1 MKKNRKIL
9 FVSHEASRTGAPI
22 VLLQL
27 LKWLKQNGGLQF
39 EILLKKG
46 GPLEADFAALA
57 PTTILQPSFAENWVH
72 KICRR
77 LHLNVPFRFSLPAK
91 VVRHARHCQ
100 TDLVYVNT
108 VVLAA
113 DVKALANA
121 GFPTLWHIHEM
132 PFVINYFEDGR
143 PFRDASPAVTAFIAA
158 AEGVKQ
164 GLISDFAVPTEKIKV
179 IHEFVPQSGNE
190 SQDLKAI
197 RESVRQELAFPPDAF
212 IAGMCGTIEWRKGAD
227 LFLTVAKHLAT
238 EFPGQEIYFLWIGA
252 PDSRLTQKQ
261 VDHDIRLAGLAG
273 RVKFIGGKADSRR
286 YLAALDVFVLMS
298 REDPF
303 PLVMLEA
310 ASLGLPIICFRG
322 TGGGP
327 EFVGDDAGI
336 IVEYG
341 DTLAIAKALVQLSGQ
356 PAWRQKLGLAAR
368 QKVLSQY
375 TVEIQA
381 PKIAQFIEQ
390 VAQNIF

>member
-1 MKKNRKIL
+1 
-9 FVSHEASRTGAPI
+9 
-22 VLLQL
+22 
-27 LKWLKQNGGLQF
+27 
-39 EILLKKG
+39 
-46 GPLEADFAALA
+46 
-57 PTTILQPSFAENWVH
+57 
-72 KICRR
+72 
-77 LHLNVPFRFSLPAK
+77 
-91 VVRHARHCQ
+91 
-100 TDLVYVNT
+100 
-108 VVLAA
+108 VLAK
-113 DVKALANA
+113 DVEVLAQA

-143 PFRDASPAVTAFIAA
+143 PFRDASRAVTAFIAA

-164 GLISDFAVPTEKIKV
+164 GLISDFAIPAERIKV
-179 IHEFVPQSGNE
+179 IHAFIPQTKNE
-190 SQDLKAI
+190 SQDLKAV
-197 RESVRQELAFPPDAF
+197 REPVRRELGFPPDAF

-238 EFPGQEIYFLWIGA
+238 EFPGKEIYFLWIGA
-252 PDSRLTQKQ
+252 PDSFLTQKQ
-261 VDHDIRLAGLAG
+261 VEHDIRLAGLAG
-273 RVKFIGGKADSRR
+273 RVKFIGGKTDSRR
-286 YLAALDVFVLMS
+286 YLAALDAFLLMS

-310 ASLGLPIICFRG
+310 ASLALPIICFRG

-336 IVEYG
+336 VVEYA
-341 DTLAIAKALVQLSGQ
+341 DTLAVAKTLVQLSGQ
-356 PAWRQKLGLAAR
+356 PALRQKMGLAAK